1 MTSST
6 PDVPRPSN
14 EEQSTKRTFR
24 EMTLIRVGLGLGSA
38 FMVQEFASEWG
49 QHLSPTELY
58 PLSLAVGMSFYNLH
72 LLNPIPPNDHRSRLR
87 ALWLP
92 QQKKQA
98 LGLSFLLFL
107 ASVIFFNVRQSREIN
122 ELQLSDIKALK
133 PIDRGLHKLSGTPQT
148 EENPYR
154 WVFSDNVEPEQ
165 APYLIPLK
173 EYKGQVLV
181 VSQTE
186 FKDPLDQRI
195 GLVSELSSFAR
206 PHYVAY
212 RNYMGISPN
221 APIYLFDI
229 RGLWWFDPQ
238 AIAAMIMSALLFMGI
253 LGSATRDPDNDSR
266 LLFIPPELRAHLD
279 SDEASKEE
287 LDHDHAP
294 TEAFDEQAKIS
305 TTLPGQ
311 ITSEGA
317 ESNTLDNG
325 KSEAIVNFGAVNDE
339 QIPSTKAEEKKLSEA
354 TLETPQEEIAKD

>member
-6 PDVPRPSN
+6 PAVPRSSN
-14 EEQSTKRTFR
+14 ETHSTKRTFR
-24 EMTLIRVGLGLGSA
+24 DMTLIRVGLGLVSA
-38 FMVQEFASEWG
+38 FMVQELASDWG

-72 LLNPIPPNDHRSRLR
+72 LLNPIPPTDHRSRLR

-98 LGLSFLLFL
+98 LALSFIFFL
-107 ASVIFFNVRQSREIN
+107 ASVFFFNARQSREIN

-133 PIDRGLHKLSGTPQT
+133 PIDRGLHKISGTPQT

-154 WVFSDNVEPEQ
+154 WVFSEGVEPEQ

-186 FKDPLDQRI
+186 FKDPLNQKI

-238 AIAAMIMSALLFMGI
+238 AIAAMIMSALLFIGI

-266 LLFIPPELRAHLD
+266 LLFIPPELRGYLD
-279 SDEASKEE
+279 SDEVSEAKS
-287 LDHDHAP
+287 DHDLPIQTIAGQVEAADSL
-294 TEAFDEQAKIS
+294 TEKVNGD
-305 TTLPGQ
+305 L
-311 ITSEGA
+311 A
-317 ESNTLDNG
+317 EKDVL
-325 KSEAIVNFGAVNDE
+325 KSEVSSDKEPGNLGE
-339 QIPSTKAEEKKLSEA
+339 GQKSTSKAEERELSEVK
-354 TLETPQEEIAKD
+354 LEKQHEVKESD